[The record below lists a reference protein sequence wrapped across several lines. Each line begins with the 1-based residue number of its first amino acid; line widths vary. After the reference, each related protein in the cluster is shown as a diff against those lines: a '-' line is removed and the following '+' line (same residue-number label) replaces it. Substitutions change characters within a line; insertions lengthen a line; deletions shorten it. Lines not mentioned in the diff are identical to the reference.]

1 MMSEPH
7 AAPHPRAAY
16 RDELL
21 AMASADH
28 ALRDVLARSG
38 ALFGTYHPDMAALHR
53 ANAERLRA
61 LLDVHG
67 WPDPERDGT
76 DAVDA
81 AWLVVQHAIGE
92 PDFQRRMLRVLRH
105 EADAGHVAPS
115 LVAMLEDR
123 VHTLEGRPQRYGTQ
137 LDWNADGELAPIEPV
152 EDPATIDTRRASVGL
167 GPLASYVTRL
177 RARAAAEGER
187 PPEDHAA
194 YRARADAWARSVGW
208 RR

>member
-1 MMSEPH
+1 MSGPPGT
-7 AAPHPRAAY
+7 PHPRAAY

-28 ALRDVLARSG
+28 ALRDSLARSG
-38 ALFGTYHPDMAALHR
+38 ALFGGYHPEMAALHR
-53 ANAERLRA
+53 ANAEQLRA

-67 WPDPERDGT
+67 WPTPERDGR

-92 PDFQRRMLRVLRH
+92 PEFQRRMLRLLRR

-123 VHTLEGRPQRYGTQ
+123 IHTLEGRPQRFGTQ
-137 LDWNADGELAPIEPV
+137 LDWSADGELVPV
-152 EDPATIDTRRASVGL
+152 EPLEEPAAIDTRRATVGL
-167 GPLASYVTRL
+167 GPLSAYVARL
-177 RARAAAEGER
+177 RARALAEGER
-187 PPEDHAA
+187 PPADHAA
-194 YRARADAWARSVGW
+194 YRARADEWARSVGW

>member
-1 MMSEPH
+1 MSEPTE
-7 AAPHPRAAY
+7 APHPRAAY

-21 AMASADH
+21 AMAAADY
-28 ALRDVLARSG
+28 ALRDTLARSG

-53 ANAERLRA
+53 ANAERLRT

-67 WPDPERDGT
+67 WPTPARDGG

-92 PDFQRRMLRVLRH
+92 PDFQRRMLRLLRR
-105 EADAGHVAPS
+105 EAGDGHVAPA

-123 VHTLEGRPQRYGTQ
+123 VHTLEGKPQRYGTQ
-137 LDWNADGELAPIEPV
+137 LDWNAEGELAPIEPI

-167 GPLASYVTRL
+167 GPLGAYVARL
-177 RARAAAEGER
+177 RARATAEGEH
-187 PPEDHAA
+187 PPADHGA
-194 YRARADAWARSVGW
+194 YRARAAEWARAVGW